1 MLKKILPAPGVARV
15 LTLATLVNTVG
26 NGLWMTSS
34 ALFLHRMVGLSVAQ
48 IAAGLT
54 VAALVTMAAS
64 VPLGYLADRRGPRGV
79 QLASLVI
86 QGALTVALAGVTL
99 VPARAAFPVFL
110 LVSVLAAVADAGSR
124 GARGAIIG
132 GALPADQR
140 VRTRAYLRAVT
151 NLGISVGA
159 LVAGV
164 GLAVDRPA
172 AYLGLILGDAVTYLV
187 AALVV
192 TRLPA
197 LPPVPVVHGQ
207 PRLIVL
213 RDKSFLACTVL
224 DGLMSIHLDILTFA
238 LPLWIASRTTA
249 PAWLIAVL
257 FLVNTSVIVLLQV
270 RASRGTDTLA
280 GAARASRT
288 AGVLIAV
295 ACLFFAASAGV
306 DPTVAVVL
314 LVVGAL
320 AHVLGELR
328 QSSAGW
334 GISFGLAPA
343 HAQGQ
348 YQGAYAMGMQLGRL
362 LAPGVLTALALGL
375 GRLGWVLLALVFV
388 GAGALVPP
396 VVRWADRQ
404 RPRPPIE
411 GHDVSGSTLPAEAA
425 VLAG

>member
-48 IAAGLT
+48 IAVGLT
-54 VAALVTMAAS
+54 IAALVTMTAS
-64 VPLGYLADRRGPRGV
+64 VPMGYLADRRGPRGV
-79 QLASLVI
+79 QIVSLVME
-86 QGALTVALAGVTL
+86 GVLAVGLAGVTL
-99 VPARAAFPVFL
+99 VPTGAAFPVFL
-110 LVSVLAAVADAGSR
+110 TVSVLAAVADAGAR
-124 GARGAIIG
+124 GARGAVIG
-132 GALPADQR
+132 NALPADQR

-151 NLGISVGA
+151 NFGISVGA
-159 LVAGV
+159 LAAGV

-172 AYLGLILGDAVTYLV
+172 AYLALILGNAVTYLV
-187 AALVV
+187 AAAVV

-197 LPPVPVVHGQ
+197 LPPVPAVHGQ

-213 RDKSFLACTVL
+213 RDRSFLACTVL
-224 DGLMSIHLDILTFA
+224 DGLMSIHFDILTFA
-238 LPLWIASRTTA
+238 LPLWIASRTSA

-257 FLVNTSVIVLLQV
+257 FLVNTSIIVLLQV
-270 RASRGTDTLA
+270 RASRGTDTLV

-288 AGVLIAV
+288 AGVLIAL
-295 ACLFFAASAGV
+295 ACLLFAGSAGV
-306 DPTVAVVL
+306 APALAVVL
-314 LVVGAL
+314 LLAGAL

-328 QSSAGW
+328 QSAAGW

-375 GRLGWVLLALVFV
+375 GRLGWVLLALAFAGV
-388 GAGALVPP
+388 GALVPP

-404 RPRPPIE
+404 RQREAVADLSPT
-411 GHDVSGSTLPAEAA
+411 TLPAEAA